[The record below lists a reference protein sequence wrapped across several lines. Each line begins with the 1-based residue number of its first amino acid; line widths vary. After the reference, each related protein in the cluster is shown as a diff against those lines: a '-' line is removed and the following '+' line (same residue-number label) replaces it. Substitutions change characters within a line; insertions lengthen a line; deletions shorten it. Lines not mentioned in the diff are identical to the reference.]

1 MEGLKAE
8 VSKAFRPFGFKY
20 IFSEIVK
27 RKKNESSENSLSLL
41 DMNPIR
47 QVNELRALIS
57 VPAYKIPIVQG

>member
-8 VSKAFRPFGFKY
+8 VFKAFRPFRFKC

-27 RKKNESSENSLSLL
+27 RKKKESSENSRSLL

-47 QVNELRALIS
+47 QINELRALTY
-57 VPAYKIPIVQG
+57 VPAYKIPIV